1 MQWGYV
7 CRCSSQEISA
17 DALSIMSSYVSTH
30 PVLPSLCL
38 ATMCYRQT
46 LQLVPDIKSRVSH
59 GEEGGRMEEEEEDKR
74 GVSEDT
80 LPGLVQSFHAL
91 SLDTVCEPKSPSR
104 VSPPQPAGTV
114 WCYPE
119 VTLALYIGGAHLH
132 PASRGPALYSHA
144 GGWCLPNWT

>member
-1 MQWGYV
+1 M
-7 CRCSSQEISA
+7 SA
-17 DALSIMSSYVSTH
+17 GAALKRSVLTFSALCPATCLYTH

-38 ATMCYRQT
+38 ATMYYWQA
-46 LQLVPDIKSRVSH
+46 LQLVPDIESRVSH
-59 GEEGGRMEEEEEDKR
+59 GEEGGRTEEEEEEDER

-91 SLDTVCEPKSPSR
+91 SLDTVCEPKSQSS

-119 VTLALYIGGAHLH
+119 VTLALHIGGAHLC
-132 PASRGPALYSHA
+132 PVSRGPALSSQV
-144 GGWCLPNWT
+144 GGLCPTGH